1 MPASS
6 LSLPNFRPWVCF
18 PHGWPTEPP
27 WACLDC
33 FVLHASQD
41 QQQIPCHPTVFE
53 LITFHVFFHGFGSQH
68 LPLCLR
74 YWRRLLLIFL
84 LLSSCPDP
92 HRRHSKFY
100 KYLFLIMYM
109 HVCLSVGV
117 CTRMQSIYSL
127 EEDIWVPET
136 GVELWVTSYGAV
148 LRAQPTP
155 FPVSPAAVL
164 EVLRNYIM
172 LVPVKAFLWVYCSLK
187 PVFVGLV
194 HKGLLVLPL
203 LSSLLSLAFLLPCRW
218 AQPTEPPDPQGNC
231 HSRGAHSSEFF

>member
-109 HVCLSVGV
+109 HVCLSVV
-117 CTRMQSIYSL
+117 CAH
-127 EEDIWVPET
+127 EC
-136 GVELWVTSYGAV
+136 
-148 LRAQPTP
+148 RA
-155 FPVSPAAVL
+155 
-164 EVLRNYIM
+164 YIAW
-172 LVPVKAFLWVYCSLK
+172 KRTFGSLK
-187 PVFVGLV
+187 LEWSCESPHMGQFWE
-194 HKGLLVLPL
+194 P
-203 LSSLLSLAFLLPCRW
+203 SLRPFQSLQRQSWKF
-218 AQPTEPPDPQGNC
+218 
-231 HSRGAHSSEFF
+231 